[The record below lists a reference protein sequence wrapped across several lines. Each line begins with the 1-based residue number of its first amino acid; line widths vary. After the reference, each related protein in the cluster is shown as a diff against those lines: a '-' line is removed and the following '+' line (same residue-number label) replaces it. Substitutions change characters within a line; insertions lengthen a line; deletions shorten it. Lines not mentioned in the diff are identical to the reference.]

1 MSKLVVADKSP
12 LVHLGLE
19 NILKQKNSEVIIA
32 ENLYNLDQVEDS
44 IRQHTP
50 DLLIMEY
57 EEAISSPSVCSRFL
71 KRKWTNSI
79 LLTTR
84 YIDEISL
91 KQFYKIGVTG
101 ILHKHALPHE
111 ILQAIEQCL
120 KGSKFYSH
128 QFMDLL
134 LGQSQETNLTQ
145 REKEVLIL
153 VAKGKSTKKIA
164 DELNLS
170 IHTVNSHRKNIIKKL
185 DIQSPVEFVTHALEL
200 QLI

>member
-12 LVHLGLE
+12 LIHLGLE
-19 NILKQKNSEVIIA
+19 NILKQKNSEFTIA
-32 ENLYNLDQVEDS
+32 EHLYKLDQVEDA
-44 IRQHTP
+44 IKQHTP

-57 EEAISSPSVCSRFL
+57 EEAISSPAVCARFL

-84 YIDEISL
+84 YIDEINL

-101 ILHKHALPHE
+101 ILHKYAQPHE
-111 ILQAIEQCL
+111 VLQAIEQCL
-120 KGSKFYSH
+120 SGSKFYSH

-134 LGQSQETNLTQ
+134 LGKSQQSSLTQ

-164 DELNLS
+164 NELSLS

-185 DIQSPVEFVTHALEL
+185 DIQSPVEFVKHALEL